1 MDGLPHKQAV
11 MDAAELADAWRIVPR
26 GLIAGYAYLVWEVT
40 AWFQALPAPT
50 DPQQWFVNVVWG
62 AAAMITKFYLDSGRD
77 WRQGESP

>member
-1 MDGLPHKQAV
+1 MTGLPHKQAM

-40 AWFQALPAPT
+40 AWFQALPTPT

-62 AAAMITKFYLDSGRD
+62 AAAMITKFYLDSGRN
-77 WRQGESP
+77 WRQGD

>member
-1 MDGLPHKQAV
+1 MTGLPHKQAM

-40 AWFQALPAPT
+40 AWFQGLPEPT

-77 WRQGESP
+77 WRQGDSP